1 MPSID
6 HRPGNPKPYRVRWRE
21 NRKQHSRA
29 FRKKKDAVHF
39 SAALELGQEVFE
51 TGTTA
56 LAIAAQDW
64 IFEKE
69 VTCSKKTV
77 ERYHWVMKDFLISTG
92 AMRLDLVTVAHVE
105 TWRNHSMTKMT
116 PYTVR
121 NNIKCLRSFFSW
133 CIARKLC
140 KESPAKAVATPAF
153 KRTIP
158 EWLDDHQTNDLL
170 EKARACSAE
179 RYLVAVLASRAGL
192 RASEIT
198 LLGWADIDFESAAPI
213 IKVRKTKSKYPRI
226 IPMHPQI
233 KAALMD
239 WPQGGA
245 FLFGR
250 IRKSKDMTHDHRS
263 EQLRKT
269 FCAWL
274 KAEGYLITL
283 HGLRHSFG
291 SQLAAGNTPVN
302 VIAELL
308 GHSSLEVTRLYL
320 HARDRQKVA
329 AVAQLGQIQG
339 PVSDDLPAPGGQDVP
354 KAEAKKPQKRATL

>member
-1 MPSID
+1 M
-6 HRPGNPKPYRVRWRE
+6 PYRVRWRE
-21 NRKQHSRA
+21 NKKQHSKSFKR
-29 FRKKKDAVHF
+29 KKDAVHF
-39 SAALELGQEVFE
+39 SAALEMGHEIFE

-64 IFEKE
+64 ILEKS

-77 ERYHWVMKDFLISTG
+77 ERYHWVLKDFLNSTG
-92 AMRLDLVTVAHVE
+92 AMRLDLVTVRQVE
-105 TWRNHSMTKMT
+105 KWRNDSMKKMT

-133 CIARKLC
+133 CISRKLC
-140 KESPAKAVATPAF
+140 KESPAAAVATPAF
-153 KRTIP
+153 KRQIP
-158 EWLDDHQTNDLL
+158 EWLDDHQTNELL
-170 EKARACSAE
+170 SRARDCSAE
-179 RYLVAVLASRAGL
+179 RYLVAVLAARAGL

-198 LLGWADIDFESAAPI
+198 LLGWADVDFESAAPI
-213 IKVRKTKSKYPRI
+213 IKVRKTKSKFPRI
-226 IPMHPQI
+226 IPMHPEIQ
-233 KAALMD
+233 AALMD
-239 WPQGGA
+239 WPQAGA

-250 IRKSKDMTHDHRS
+250 IRKSKDMTHEHRS

-329 AVAQLGQIQG
+329 AVAQLGQIRG
-339 PVSDDLPAPGGQDVP
+339 PVSEDQPAPGVQDVP
-354 KAEAKKPQKRATL
+354 EAEAGKPQKRATPGAPVETGGKLF